1 MVGIITSIKN
11 GDEMAKKLTQ
21 TYIKKQISYFTK
33 RHKNAKNLKSKLDYS
48 RRIYF
53 WENKLKSIKR

>member
-1 MVGIITSIKN
+1 MGGITTFIRN
-11 GDEMAKKLTQ
+11 GDKMTKKLTQ

-53 WENKLKSIKR
+53 WENKLKTMKR